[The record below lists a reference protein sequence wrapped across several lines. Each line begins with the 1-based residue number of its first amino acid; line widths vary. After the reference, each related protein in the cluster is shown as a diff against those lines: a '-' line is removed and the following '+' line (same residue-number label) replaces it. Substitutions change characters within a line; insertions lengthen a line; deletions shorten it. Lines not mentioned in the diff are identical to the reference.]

1 MSTKIITEI
10 VESLKDNFDENALQI
25 IERTLY
31 KALKDKEIIEKGGQL
46 KK

>member
-25 IERTLY
+25 IESVNVNE
-31 KALKDKEIIEKGGQL
+31 KVSQALMNI
-46 KK
+46 